1 MVTTTLDILYL
12 SLATGFVVLVIFLSI
27 TLLYTIFILR
37 DVSSVTQDV
46 KEVTERVNQ
55 VVISPLKAVNFI
67 IEQIKPHVQAV
78 LTRASQRSSG
88 KKSKRQ

>member
-12 SLATGFVVLVIFLSI
+12 SLAAGFIVLVIFMSI

-55 VVISPLKAVNFI
+55 VVISPLRAVNFI
-67 IEQIKPHVQAV
+67 IEQVKPHIQAV
-78 LTRASQRSSG
+78 LTKASQRAE
-88 KKSKRQ
+88 KKRK